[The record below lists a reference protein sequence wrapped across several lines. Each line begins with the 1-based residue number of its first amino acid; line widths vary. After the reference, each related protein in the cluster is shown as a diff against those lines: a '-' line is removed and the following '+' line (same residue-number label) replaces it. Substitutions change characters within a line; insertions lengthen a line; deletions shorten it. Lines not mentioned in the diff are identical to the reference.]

1 MLAKISLAAKKY
13 KVLKYLVL
21 SWCALFAHQSVAKVV
36 IAIVGKTKNDSFYQQ
51 AFKGCLHFSNEHP
64 EIECKYDGPKDFQ
77 DIRSQSM
84 VINRLVDQK
93 IDGLIVA
100 TTDSQHLVT
109 RSLMALKS
117 KNIPVITF
125 DSDLLEKHQQY
136 RLAYVGS
143 NNFDFGVALGEQVK
157 KLTNK
162 ANNTLCMQ
170 SGHHTTPNLNKRIA
184 GVRYALSDQATAHLS
199 GKNGWREHSRC
210 PLFSLGKR
218 EESLKQLMHL
228 LKMENPPIFLA
239 VAGFAQFNPHY
250 VNALAPFKQR
260 IADKDIIIVSAD
272 TEEIQ
277 LNVLSRGLSSA
288 NIGQNPFEMGRLSTK
303 LMHDY
308 ILYNKKPAQS
318 HYYTDFHYCT
328 QSNASQCTVNH

>member
-1 MLAKISLAAKKY
+1 MVAKISLALKKY
-13 KVLKYLVL
+13 KVLKCLFL
-21 SWCALFAHQSVAKVV
+21 SWCVLLAHQSAAKVV
-36 IAIVGKTKNDSFYQQ
+36 IGIVDKTKNDTFYQQ
-51 AFKGCLHFSNEHP
+51 AFKGCLHFGREHP

-77 DIRSQSM
+77 DIRSQTM
-84 VINRLVDQK
+84 AINRLIDQG

-109 RSLMALKS
+109 HSLMALKS

-136 RLAYVGS
+136 RLTYVGS

-162 ANNTLCMQ
+162 ANNTICIQ

-184 GVRYALSDQATAHLS
+184 GVRYALSEQAKTKLT
-199 GKNGWREHSRC
+199 GKNGWREDSRC
-210 PLFSLGKR
+210 PMFSLGKR
-218 EESLKQLMHL
+218 EKSLEQLMSL
-228 LKMENPPIFLA
+228 LNTDNPPIFLA

-250 VNALAPFKQR
+250 VNALGPYKQM
-260 IADKDIIIVSAD
+260 IENKDIIIVSAD

-308 ILYNKKPAQS
+308 ILYNKKPTQS

-328 QSNASQCTVNH
+328 KNNASTCTINY

>member
-1 MLAKISLAAKKY
+1 MLANLKLALQKFKSLKF
-13 KVLKYLVL
+13 LTL
-21 SWCALFAHQSVAKVV
+21 STLLLFTHQSAANVV

-51 AFKGCLHFSNEHP
+51 AFKGCLKFASEHP
-64 EIECKYDGPKDFQ
+64 EIICKYDGPKDFQ

-84 VINRLVDQK
+84 VINNLVQQG

-125 DSDLLEKHQQY
+125 DSDLLEKHQHH

-184 GVRYALSDQATAHLS
+184 GVRYALSKQSTEHLS
-199 GKNGWREHSRC
+199 GQNGWREYSRC

-239 VAGFAQFNPHY
+239 VAGFAQFNPNY
-250 VNALAPFKQR
+250 VTALAPFKQR
-260 IADKDIIIVSAD
+260 IADKGVIIVSAD

-277 LNVLSRGLSSA
+277 LNVLSKGLSSA
-288 NIGQNPFEMGRLSTK
+288 NIGQNPFEMGRLSAK

-328 QSNASQCTVNH
+328 HSNASHCTVNH